1 MLGAAES
8 AEIVLDTRLVCNED
22 SLCTTSVK
30 SEGDDVVDAKGKSEL
45 DTKVACDG
53 ISVRATS
60 VEDERSKVEAANS
73 ATALIPV
80 LLGGDAPSTD
90 V

>member
-30 SEGDDVVDAKGKSEL
+30 SEGDDIVGGKNKSEL
-45 DTKVACDG
+45 DIKVACDG

-60 VEDERSKVEAANS
+60 VEDERSNVGEANS
-73 ATALIPV
+73 ATALISV
-80 LLGGDAPSTD
+80 LLVGDAPFTD